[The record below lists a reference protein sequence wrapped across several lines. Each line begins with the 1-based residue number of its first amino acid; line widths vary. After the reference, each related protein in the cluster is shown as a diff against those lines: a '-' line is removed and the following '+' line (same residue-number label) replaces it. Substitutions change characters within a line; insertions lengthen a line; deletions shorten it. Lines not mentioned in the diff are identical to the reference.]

1 MNSNVNAGPWIVL
14 TVDDTNDLIGAG
26 ETSIVSAN
34 LRYNSNGEDTL
45 AVYGQTV
52 PDVNVLFTSNFGSV
66 SPGNG
71 TISNGL
77 NATTTFTAGSIPSIR
92 AVNATVD
99 NQTLSVVRVIDR
111 NNVYV
116 APDGNDT
123 TGNGSPDYPFQ
134 TLIKAMA
141 EVQTVGNVRMGNGTY
156 SGVNNTGLTINKNMT
171 VLFDNWRGS
180 GTAIIDA
187 RNAGTDI

>member
-1 MNSNVNAGPWIVL
+1 MPNVNI
-14 TVDDTNDLIGAG
+14 
-26 ETSIVSAN
+26 
-34 LRYNSNGEDTL
+34 
-45 AVYGQTV
+45 
-52 PDVNVLFTSNFGSV
+52 LFTSNFGSV

-71 TISNGL
+71 LIINGL

-99 NQTLSVVRVIDR
+99 NQTVSLVRVMDR

-116 APDGNDT
+116 NPDGNDA

-134 TLIKAMA
+134 TLIKAMV
-141 EVQTVGNVRMGNGTY
+141 EVHTVGNVRMGNGTY
-156 SGVNNTGLTINKNMT
+156 SGANNTGLTINKNIT
-171 VLFDNWRGS
+171 ILFDAWRGT

-187 RNAGTDI
+187 RKCCTAILCK